1 MVYAG
6 IKAAQRQAQALA
18 ALTTVGLSDRAA
30 HTPSELSGGQ
40 QQRVAIA
47 RALVNQPQLI
57 LADEPTGALDSSTS
71 EDIMKLLRQLNR
83 KGMTV
88 VLVTHEAD
96 IAAWARRKLVFR
108 DGLIVDDT
116 QQCELSAWGAA

>member
-6 IKAAQRQAQALA
+6 IKSAQRQAQALA

-83 KGMTV
+83 QGMTV